1 MYEKV
6 DNKLRYSEEKV
17 VIVGLDELLEKKSQ
31 IESILSR
38 EAAKYQSELDLYQP
52 QLDEVNTLILEA
64 EKLAIPS
71 EKEEAVKAEIA
82 ALEAVEVE
90 APVEELTIKK

>member
-31 IESILSR
+31 IESILAR
-38 EAAKYQSELDLYQP
+38 EAAKYQAELDLYQP
-52 QLDEVNTLILEA
+52 QLDEVNTLITEA

-71 EKEEAVKAEIA
+71 EKEEAIKAA
-82 ALEAVEVE
+82 ALEAVAVE